1 MFNCGEFAIVRI
13 MKRLLAIWILL
24 SPTLTEVSGQGTVKL
39 FWPVVANAI
48 TDKYVSADYRDI
60 GGYLGYRL
68 EVNLH
73 KRLLQIDSA
82 TILAGFERRPGAQTW
97 IGEHVGKFLFS
108 ASKMYAYSHDQ
119 QLRRLM
125 DAMVRTYISCQLPD
139 GYLGTYLEKDR
150 WTEWD
155 VWAHKYAIIGLV
167 NYYSVTGYKPALET
181 AERAADLI
189 CRTFGDE
196 AGKRDLMPAGEHD
209 GLAPGSILE
218 PMVDLYRYTGNLK
231 YLAFCRYILRAYE
244 RSDGPRIISQLE
256 KYGDVTKVGDA
267 KAYEM
272 LSCFLGILKYYQLT
286 GEEKYLRLL
295 ETAWG
300 DIRAHRLYIT
310 GTASDH
316 EVFVQTG
323 ILKATNDDKMGEG
336 CVTVTWIQF
345 NLSLLKITGK
355 VRYAEEIERSVY
367 NHLLAAENPQTGCV
381 SYYTALQGVKPYRCD
396 QGYSCCLSSV
406 PRGISLIPE
415 MIGGKIGGNFSV
427 LLYENGVASTKLQ
440 GIDGG
445 DVGLVVKS
453 KTQFPEDGVVEFDV
467 EPTRKV
473 EFTINFRVPEWAEN
487 FKATVK
493 AGAAV
498 ADSADGSV
506 CGSVRGEIYQGK
518 SGEMLVI
525 RRTWA
530 AGDRVTVTF
539 DIPVEVLP
547 GGVSYPNSVA
557 IKRGPQVLAIDE
569 GLNAGIDPLVAV
581 GYRNG
586 LKLADA
592 SAVLPANWG
601 WKEAF
606 FLDATVDGGPKKV
619 VLVPFAEAGQKAGE
633 VEVWIARR
641 N

>member
-1 MFNCGEFAIVRI
+1 MIG
-13 MKRLLAIWILL
+13 LLPLL
-24 SPTLTEVSGQGTVKL
+24 ITLSGWYG
-39 FWPVVANAI
+39 PVVPNKVA
-48 TDKYVSADYRDI
+48 DKYVPANYRDI
-60 GGYLGYRL
+60 AGYLGYRL
-68 EVNLH
+68 DVNLN

-108 ASKMYAYSHDQ
+108 ASKMYAYGHDPK
-119 QLRRLM
+119 LRQLM
-125 DAMVRTYISCQLPD
+125 DSIVRTYIGCQIPD

-196 AGKRDLMPAGEHD
+196 GGKRDLMPAGEHD

-218 PMVDLYRYTGNLK
+218 PMVDLYRHTGNPK

-244 RSDGPRIISQLE
+244 QSDGPRIISQLE
-256 KYGDVTKVGDA
+256 KYGDVTRVGDA

-295 ETAWG
+295 ETAWE
-300 DIRAHRLYIT
+300 DIRTLRLYIT

-316 EVFVQTG
+316 EVFVRAG
-323 ILKATNDDKMGEG
+323 VLKATNDDKMGEG

-345 NLSLLKITGK
+345 NLSLLRITGEMK
-355 VRYAEEIERSVY
+355 YAGEIERSVY
-367 NHLLAAENPQTGCV
+367 NHLLAAENPQSGCV

-415 MIGGKIGGNFSV
+415 VIGGKIGGSFTV
-427 LLYENGVASTKLQ
+427 LLYENGVASMEVRSS
-440 GIDGG
+440 DGRE
-445 DVGLVVKS
+445 DSLVVKS
-453 KTQFPEDGVVEFDV
+453 KTRFPEVGVVDFEV
-467 EPTRKV
+467 KPAKRA
-473 EFTINFRVPEWAEN
+473 EFTINFRVPEWAQS
-487 FKATVK
+487 FKAIIG
-493 AGAAV
+493 AGESV
-498 ADSADGSV
+498 ADSVGGSV
-506 CGSVRGEIYQGK
+506 CGSVTSERREGRK
-518 SGEMLVI
+518 GEMLAI

-530 AGDRVTVTF
+530 AGDRVRITF
-539 DIPVEVLP
+539 DMP
-547 GGVSYPNSVA
+547 
-557 IKRGPQVLAIDE
+557 
-569 GLNAGIDPLVAV
+569 
-581 GYRNG
+581 
-586 LKLADA
+586 
-592 SAVLPANWG
+592 
-601 WKEAF
+601 
-606 FLDATVDGGPKKV
+606 
-619 VLVPFAEAGQKAGE
+619 
-633 VEVWIARR
+633 
-641 N
+641 